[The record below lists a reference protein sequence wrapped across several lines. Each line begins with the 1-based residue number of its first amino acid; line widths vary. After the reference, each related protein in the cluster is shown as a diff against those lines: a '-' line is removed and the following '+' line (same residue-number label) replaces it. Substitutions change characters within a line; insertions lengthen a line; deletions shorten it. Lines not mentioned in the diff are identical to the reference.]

1 MTERKTTTMGG
12 NIITLLGPEL
22 QIGTRAPDFAV
33 RTTDLYQMTLDDYRG
48 KRKLVSVSP
57 SLDTTI
63 CDLQTR
69 RFNQEAAALPGNVR
83 VLSISMD
90 LPFALKRWAQ
100 SVTSLSVELLSDFI
114 DASFGLAYGVLIKE
128 LRLLNRAVFIID
140 ESDVVRY
147 AEVVSENDNHP
158 NYAAALEALKR
169 LG

>member
-12 NIITLLGPEL
+12 NVITLVGPEL
-22 QIGTRAPDFAV
+22 KVGERAPDFAL
-33 RTTDLYQMTLDDYRG
+33 RTTELFQVTLADYRG
-48 KRKLVSVSP
+48 KRKLVSVAP

-69 RFNQEAAALPGNVR
+69 RFNQEAGGLPGNVR
-83 VLSISMD
+83 VLSVSMD
-90 LPFALKRWAQ
+90 LPFALKRWSQ
-100 SVTSLSVELLSDFI
+100 SATGLSVDLLSDYL
-114 DASFGLAYGVLIKE
+114 DASFGVSYGVLIKE

-140 ESDVVRY
+140 ESDVLRY
-147 AEVVSENDNHP
+147 VEVVSENDNHP

>member
-12 NIITLLGPEL
+12 NIITLLGQEL
-22 QIGTRAPDFAV
+22 QVGTRAPDFAA
-33 RTTDLYQMTLDDYRG
+33 RTTELYQVTLDDYRG

-69 RFNQEAAALPGNVR
+69 RFNQEAAVLPGIVK
-83 VLSISMD
+83 VLSMSMD

-100 SVTSLSVELLSDFI
+100 SVTGLSIELLSDYI
-114 DASFGLAYGVLIKE
+114 DASFGLSYGVLIKE
-128 LRLLNRAVFIID
+128 LRLLNRSVFIID
-140 ESDVVRY
+140 EADVVRY

>member
-1 MTERKTTTMGG
+1 MERNKTTMGG
-12 NIITLLGPEL
+12 NIITLVGPEL
-22 QIGTRAPDFAV
+22 KIGERAPNFAV
-33 RTTDLYQMTLDDYRG
+33 RTTDLFQVTLDDYRG
-48 KRKLVSVSP
+48 KRKLISVAP

-69 RFNQEAAALPGNVR
+69 RFNQETAGLPGNVKS
-83 VLSISMD
+83 LSISMD
-90 LPFALKRWAQ
+90 LPFALKRWSQ
-100 SVTSLSVELLSDFI
+100 STTGLSVDLLSDYI

-140 ESDVVRY
+140 ESDVLRY
-147 AEVVSENDNHP
+147 IEVVSENDNHP